1 MAANNVAIAPDAAP
15 AAGPRGPNLALIFQE
30 LLTAI
35 VRLRAGRQD
44 VASAE
49 VFRNQILGALKT
61 VDQQAKAAAYV
72 DEDIRLAT
80 YAMVAFLDESILNQR
95 KPIFADW
102 VRRPLQEE
110 MFGKHVAGEQ
120 FFQNLTEVLGRRETP
135 QTADVLEV
143 YYLCLLLGYLGRY
156 SISSKAEL
164 RSTMVQLEDKIR
176 RIRRMG
182 ADLSPN
188 WRLPQEGGGFFL
200 LDPWIR
206 RLTIGLG
213 SLILLSI
220 LLFFAYKIS
229 LGGGAQSLRDL
240 APAGQR

>member
-1 MAANNVAIAPDAAP
+1 MAANNVAIAQDTP
-15 AAGPRGPNLALIFQE
+15 AASAPRGPNLALIFQE

-44 VASAE
+44 VSSAE
-49 VFRNQILGALKT
+49 VFRNQILGAMKT

-72 DEDIRLAT
+72 DEDIKLAT
-80 YAMVAFLDESILNQR
+80 YAIVAFLDESILNQR

-135 QTADVLEV
+135 QTADVLEL

-164 RSTMVQLEDKIR
+164 RSTMVNVEDKIR

-182 ADLSPN
+182 VELSPN
-188 WRLPQEGGGFFL
+188 WRLPQEGGGFFFV
-200 LDPWIR
+200 DPWVR
-206 RLTIGLG
+206 RLGIALG

-240 APAGQR
+240 APSILR

>member
-1 MAANNVAIAPDAAP
+1 MAANPVAPVQDNAPPP
-15 AAGPRGPNLALIFQE
+15 AQRGPNLALICQE

-35 VRLRAGRQD
+35 VRLRAGRQQI
-44 VASAE
+44 ASAE
-49 VFRNQILGALKT
+49 VFRNQILGALKA
-61 VDQQAKAAAYV
+61 VDQQAKGVAYV

-80 YAMVAFLDESILNQR
+80 YAIVAFLDESVLNQR

-110 MFGKHVAGEQ
+110 LFGKHVAGEQ

-135 QTADVLEV
+135 QTADLLEV

-164 RSTMVQLEDKIR
+164 RATMVQIEDKIR

-182 ADLSPN
+182 VDLSPN
-188 WRLPQEGGGFFL
+188 WRLPREAGGFLFI
-200 LDPWIR
+200 DPWVR
-206 RLTIGLG
+206 RLAIGLG
-213 SLILLSI
+213 CLILMSI
-220 LLFFAYKIS
+220 LLFAGYKVS

-240 APAGQR
+240 APSITR

>member
-1 MAANNVAIAPDAAP
+1 MATNNVAIAPDTPAAP
-15 AAGPRGPNLALIFQE
+15 GPRGPNLALIFQE

-44 VASAE
+44 VSSAE

-61 VDQQAKAAAYV
+61 ADQQAKAAGYV
-72 DEDIRLAT
+72 DEDIKLAQ
-80 YAMVAFLDESILNQR
+80 YAIVAFLDESILNQR

-156 SISSKAEL
+156 SISSKADL
-164 RSTMVQLEDKIR
+164 RSTMVNLEDKIR

-182 ADLSPN
+182 VDLSPN
-188 WRLPQEGGGFFL
+188 WRLPQERGGFFL
-200 LDPWIR
+200 VDVWVR
-206 RLTIGLG
+206 RLAIALG
-213 SLILLSI
+213 SLLLLSI

-240 APAGQR
+240 APVGQR

>member
-1 MAANNVAIAPDAAP
+1 MAAHDVALTPGNAPGSA
-15 AAGPRGPNLALIFQE
+15 PRGPNLALIFQE
-30 LLTAI
+30 MLTAI
-35 VRLRAGRQD
+35 VRLRAGRQNI
-44 VASAE
+44 ASAE
-49 VFRNQILGALKT
+49 VFRNQILGAVKAA
-61 VDQQAKAAAYV
+61 DQQAKAAAYT
-72 DEDIRLAT
+72 DEDIRLTT

-156 SISSKAEL
+156 SIASKADL
-164 RSTMVQLEDKIR
+164 RATMAQLEDKIQ

-188 WRLPQEGGGFFL
+188 WRLPLESGTYHL
-200 LDPWIR
+200 IDPWVR
-206 RLTIGLG
+206 RLAIAFG
-213 SLILLSI
+213 SLLLLAI
-220 LLFFAYKIS
+220 LLFGGYKIS
-229 LGGGAQSLRDL
+229 LGGGAQALRDL
-240 APAGQR
+240 APLVLR

>member
-1 MAANNVAIAPDAAP
+1 MAANNVAIAPQSAP
-15 AAGPRGPNLALIFQE
+15 PSAPRGPNLALIYQE

-44 VASAE
+44 VASAA

-61 VDQQAKAAAYV
+61 ADQQAKAAAYV
-72 DEDIRLAT
+72 DEDIKLAA
-80 YAMVAFLDESILNQR
+80 YAIVAFLDESILNQR

-120 FFQNLTEVLGRRETP
+120 FFQNLTEVLGRRETLP
-135 QTADVLEV
+135 TADLLEV

-164 RSTMVQLEDKIR
+164 RSTMVHLDDKIR

-182 ADLSPN
+182 VDLSPN
-188 WRLPQEGGGFFL
+188 WRLPQEGGGFYL
-200 LDPWIR
+200 IDPWIR
-206 RLTIGLG
+206 RLGIAFG
-213 SLILLSI
+213 SLILLGI

-229 LGGGAQSLRDL
+229 LGSGSQSLRDL
-240 APAGQR
+240 APSVFR